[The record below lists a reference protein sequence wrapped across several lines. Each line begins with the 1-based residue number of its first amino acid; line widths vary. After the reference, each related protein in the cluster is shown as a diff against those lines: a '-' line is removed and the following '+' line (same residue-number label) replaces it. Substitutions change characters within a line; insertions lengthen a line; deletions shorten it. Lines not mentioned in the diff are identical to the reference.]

1 VTEPP
6 KRVPDPGFA
15 GDTGEADP
23 VVLSALAAFE
33 SGQAGAAVVD
43 GVLAGSRVLV
53 PLLAVLTD
61 PDPGEPAPAAP
72 AGGAGAGGAAGLRSD
87 KTADM
92 AIVTV
97 TGRDGRRGLPVFT
110 SVAALQAW
118 NAAARPVPVEAA
130 RAARAA
136 LDDGAAALL
145 VDPSPRPRFVVT
157 GERLALLAAGWPA

>member
-1 VTEPP
+1 MTEPP

-53 PLLAVLTD
+53 PVVAVVTESD
-61 PDPGEPAPAAP
+61 T
-72 AGGAGAGGAAGLRSD
+72 GADGLRRD

-92 AIVTV
+92 AMVTV

-110 SVAALQAW
+110 SVAALQEW
-118 NAAARPVPVEAA
+118 NAEARPVPVEVA

-136 LDDGAAALL
+136 LDDGADALL

-157 GERLALLAAGWPA
+157 GERLALLAAGWPT

>member
-1 VTEPP
+1 MTEPP

-33 SGQAGAAVVD
+33 SGRAGAAAVD

-53 PLLAVLTD
+53 PVLAVVTESD
-61 PDPGEPAPAAP
+61 
-72 AGGAGAGGAAGLRSD
+72 AGADGLRRD
-87 KTADM
+87 KTADVAM
-92 AIVTV
+92 VTV

>member
-1 VTEPP
+1 MTEPT

-53 PLLAVLTD
+53 PVLAVLAESAMAKD
-61 PDPGEPAPAAP
+61 
-72 AGGAGAGGAAGLRSD
+72 GLRRD
-87 KTADM
+87 QAADM
-92 AIVTV
+92 AMVTI

-110 SVAALQAW
+110 SVSALQEW
-118 NAAARPVPVEAA
+118 NAEARPVPVEVA

-136 LDDGAAALL
+136 LDDGADALL

-157 GERLALLAAGWPA
+157 GERLTAFAAGWPTG

>member
-1 VTEPP
+1 MTEPP

-33 SGQAGAAVVD
+33 SGQAGAAAVD

-53 PLLAVLTD
+53 PVLAVATESD
-61 PDPGEPAPAAP
+61 
-72 AGGAGAGGAAGLRSD
+72 AGADGLRRD
-87 KTADM
+87 KTADVAM
-92 AIVTV
+92 VTV

-110 SVAALQAW
+110 SVAALQEW
-118 NAAARPVPVEAA
+118 NAEARPVPVEAA

-136 LDDGAAALL
+136 LDDGAEALL

-157 GERLALLAAGWPA
+157 GERLEMLAAGWPT

>member
-1 VTEPP
+1 MTEPS
-6 KRVPDPGFA
+6 KRVPGPGFA

-43 GVLAGSRVLV
+43 GVLACSRVLV
-53 PLLAVLTD
+53 PVVADVAES
-61 PDPGEPAPAAP
+61 DPGAD
-72 AGGAGAGGAAGLRSD
+72 GHQRD
-87 KTADM
+87 KAVDM
-92 AIVTV
+92 AMVTV

-110 SVAALQAW
+110 SVAALQEW
-118 NAAARPVPVEAA
+118 NAEARPVPVEVA

-136 LDDGAAALL
+136 LDDGADALL

-157 GERLALLAAGWPA
+157 GERLALLAAGWPT

>member
-1 VTEPP
+1 MTEPT

-33 SGQAGAAVVD
+33 SGQAGAAAVD

-53 PLLAVLTD
+53 PVLAVVTESD
-61 PDPGEPAPAAP
+61 
-72 AGGAGAGGAAGLRSD
+72 AGADGLRRD
-87 KTADM
+87 KTGDVAM
-92 AIVTV
+92 VTV

-110 SVAALQAW
+110 SVAALQEW
-118 NAAARPVPVEAA
+118 NAEARPVPVEVA

-136 LDDGAAALL
+136 LDDGAEALL

-157 GERLALLAAGWPA
+157 GERLEMLAAGWPT